1 MLIAAAILA
10 IFVYGVI
17 AAMLGTLLPT
27 FKFTGPESGS
37 IALAQS
43 IGLVIA
49 SLSAGPI
56 IDNKGKKTALVS
68 GLFLIAAVLW
78 ALPNVAGFTMVAVL
92 LFILGLGGGIIVTAA
107 NALVGDIKY
116 GNRSTISNLMNLF
129 FGVGSMATP
138 LLSANLFDNNAQ
150 SLCYFA
156 AVMASITFVVH
167 MATKMPPP
175 TGEQGFKVAEIG
187 LLVSR
192 PALWLL
198 SLILFMYVACEVG
211 VFNWLSSY
219 LIAKGVPEAE
229 AQNILG
235 WRFAGGLV
243 IGRVLAAGI
252 LTRIPGIT
260 VLMGAAAAMAAS
272 TYWML
277 ADPASAGIAVLCAGI
292 AMAPVFPT
300 VLGLVGDAF
309 PVATATA
316 MGIVITCGWIGL
328 TVSSSIIGS
337 IAGEDKSNLPA
348 ALNIFPICSV
358 IMLVLLVV
366 LSMVQKKP
374 AASAARA

>member
-1 MLIAAAILA
+1 
-10 IFVYGVI
+10 
-17 AAMLGTLLPT
+17 
-27 FKFTGPESGS
+27 
-37 IALAQS
+37 
-43 IGLVIA
+43 
-49 SLSAGPI
+49 
-56 IDNKGKKTALVS
+56 
-68 GLFLIAAVLW
+68 
-78 ALPNVAGFTMVAVL
+78 
-92 LFILGLGGGIIVTAA
+92 
-107 NALVGDIKY
+107 
-116 GNRSTISNLMNLF
+116 
-129 FGVGSMATP
+129 
-138 LLSANLFDNNAQ
+138 
-150 SLCYFA
+150 
-156 AVMASITFVVH
+156 
-167 MATKMPPP
+167 
-175 TGEQGFKVAEIG
+175 
-187 LLVSR
+187 
-192 PALWLL
+192 
-198 SLILFMYVACEVG
+198 MYVACEVG

-277 ADPASAGIAVLCAGI
+277 ADPAQAGIAVLCAGI

-358 IMLVLLVV
+358 IMLVLLIV

-374 AASAARA
+374 VASAARA